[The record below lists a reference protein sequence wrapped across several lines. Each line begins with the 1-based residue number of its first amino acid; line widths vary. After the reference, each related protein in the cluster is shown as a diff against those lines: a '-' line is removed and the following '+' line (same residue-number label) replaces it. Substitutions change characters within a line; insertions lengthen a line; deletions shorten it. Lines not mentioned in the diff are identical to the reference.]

1 MCISSKENV
10 VVISFTI
17 VFVDIGGGGLDFLGK
32 TSDVKG
38 YEKKT
43 FVRAFLPK
51 RINFVIIITEKQLV
65 LAPWRTVN
73 TESREGHMLF

>member
-17 VFVDIGGGGLDFLGK
+17 VFVDIGGGLDFLGK

-65 LAPWRTVN
+65 LAP
-73 TESREGHMLF
+73 

>member
-17 VFVDIGGGGLDFLGK
+17 VFVDIGGGLDFLGK

-51 RINFVIIITEKQLV
+51 RINFVIIVTEKQLV
-65 LAPWRTVN
+65 LAPWRIVN
-73 TESREGHMLF
+73 TESRKGHMLF

>member
-17 VFVDIGGGGLDFLGK
+17 VFVDIGGGLDFLGK

-51 RINFVIIITEKQLV
+51 RINFVIITTEKQLV
-65 LAPWRTVN
+65 LAPWRIVN
-73 TESREGHMLF
+73 TESRKGHMLF

>member
-17 VFVDIGGGGLDFLGK
+17 VFVDIGGGLDFLGK

-65 LAPWRTVN
+65 LAPWRIVN
-73 TESREGHMLF
+73 TESRKGHMLF

>member
-17 VFVDIGGGGLDFLGK
+17 VFVDIGGGLDFLGK
-32 TSDVKG
+32 HSDVKG

-65 LAPWRTVN
+65 LAP
-73 TESREGHMLF
+73 